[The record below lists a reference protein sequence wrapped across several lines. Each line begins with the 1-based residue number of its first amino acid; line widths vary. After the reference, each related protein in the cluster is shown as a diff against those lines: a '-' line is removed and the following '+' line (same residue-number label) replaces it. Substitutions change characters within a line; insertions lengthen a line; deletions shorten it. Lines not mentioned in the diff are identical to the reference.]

1 MPGSEQG
8 ESQYRTL
15 YLNPEPPKFPNLLIT
30 GGFLARGCGYRCAN
44 TSAEG
49 TRLIMD
55 IPRPSNARAKM
66 MRRIVLGAA
75 AILLIGGVTYGL
87 SRLRPAAPSVDRATV
102 WSDEVKR
109 GPMLRELRGI
119 GTLIPEDIQWIP
131 AQTEAQV
138 DRIVLKPGAIVKSD
152 SIILELSNLTL
163 KRDVLDSEYQLK
175 AAEADYANLKVQV
188 NGELLNQ
195 KAAEAAVRS
204 EYEQAKIQHAVDEK
218 LAAEGIG
225 STVTAELSKVKEEQL
240 GVRVQLEGERTKNT
254 ADAAQARLQAQQSHV
269 DQQRALYELRH
280 AELEALHVRAGL
292 NGVLQLVPVEVGQH
306 VLPGTNLARVAD
318 PKKLKAEVKVAETQA
333 KDAVIGQKAT
343 VDTRNGVVAG
353 HVSRIDPSVQNGTV
367 TVDVAIDGPLPDGA
381 RPDLSVDGT
390 IEVENLKDVLYV
402 GRPVH
407 GASQSTIS
415 LFKLSSDGSEANR
428 VNVKLG
434 RSSVNTVE
442 ILQGLQVGDRVI
454 LSDMSQWDNY
464 DRVRLK

>member
-1 MPGSEQG
+1 M
-8 ESQYRTL
+8 
-15 YLNPEPPKFPNLLIT
+15 I
-30 GGFLARGCGYRCAN
+30 
-44 TSAEG
+44 
-49 TRLIMD
+49 
-55 IPRPSNARAKM
+55 
-66 MRRIVLGAA
+66 RRIVLGAA
-75 AILLIGGVTYGL
+75 AVLLIGGVTYGL
-87 SRLRPAAPSVDRATV
+87 SRLRPAAPTVDRATV

-163 KRDVLDSEYQLK
+163 KRDVLDAEYQLK

-188 NGELLNQ
+188 NSELLNQ
-195 KAAEAAVRS
+195 KAAEAGVRS

-218 LAAEGIG
+218 LAADGIG

-240 GVRVQLEGERTKNT
+240 AVRVQLEADRTKNT
-254 ADAAQARLQAQQSHV
+254 ADAAQARLQAQMSHV

-318 PKKLKAEVKVAETQA
+318 PKRLKAEIKVAETQA

-343 VDTRNGVVAG
+343 VDTRNGMVTG

-367 TVDVAIDGPLPDGA
+367 TMDVAIDGPLPDGA

-415 LFKLSSDGSEANR
+415 LFKLTPDGSEATR

>member
-1 MPGSEQG
+1 M
-8 ESQYRTL
+8 
-15 YLNPEPPKFPNLLIT
+15 I
-30 GGFLARGCGYRCAN
+30 
-44 TSAEG
+44 
-49 TRLIMD
+49 
-55 IPRPSNARAKM
+55 
-66 MRRIVLGAA
+66 RRIVFGTAA
-75 AILLIGGVTYGL
+75 VLLIGGVTYGL
-87 SRLRPAAPSVDRATV
+87 SRLRPAAPTVDRATV

-138 DRIVLKPGAIVKSD
+138 DRIVLRPGAIVKSD

-163 KRDVLDSEYQLK
+163 KRDVLDAEYQLK

-188 NGELLNQ
+188 NSELLNQ
-195 KAAEAAVRS
+195 RAAEAGVRS

-240 GVRVQLEGERTKNT
+240 AVRVQLEADRTKNT
-254 ADAAQARLQAQQSHV
+254 ADAAQARLQAQMSHV

-318 PKKLKAEVKVAETQA
+318 PKRLKAEIKVAETQA

-343 VDTRNGVVAG
+343 VDTRNGVVVG

-367 TVDVAIDGPLPDGA
+367 TMDVAIDGPLPDGA

-415 LFKLSSDGSEANR
+415 LFKLSSDGSEATR